1 MSLDYSGF
9 KAVIKTID
17 SQESY
22 NNGVLVLVTGSLT
35 FENSGARTFTQSF
48 FLAPQE
54 KGYFV
59 LNDIFKYVDEE
70 PEQPKQNLALINGYV
85 EHAAE
90 APVSEPGKMSILY
103 FDI

>member
-1 MSLDYSGF
+1 MSK
-9 KAVIKTID
+9 KAQVQTT
-17 SQESY
+17 
-22 NNGVLVLVTGSLT
+22 NGGWCLPNQKQG
-35 FENSGARTFTQSF
+35 ENS
-48 FLAPQE
+48 
-54 KGYFV
+54 K
-59 LNDIFKYVDEE
+59 